1 MTYTLDDLLYVFK
14 KLNEAGIDAVIIGG
28 TTIELELR
36 KKTFTGDLDLF
47 PTNHFAL
54 IEEDLF
60 RSLADQEGW
69 EYGHTGLGTPKIVA
83 KGPNSQV
90 EIEFY
95 DNIMDFYVP
104 DEILQEAKAIELKGV
119 KIRKISPEDYVV
131 LKSRSEDPE
140 AIDIIRGVKDL
151 ADRKKIT
158 LNIRKIKERLELFPE
173 TDVPLMKK
181 RLKEAGIEV

>member
-1 MTYTLDDLLYVFK
+1 MK
-14 KLNEAGIDAVIIGG
+14 KLSEAGLETVIIGG

-36 KKTFTGDLDLF
+36 KKQFSGDLDLF

-60 RSLADQEGW
+60 RTFALEMGW
-69 EYGHTGLGTPKIVA
+69 EYGHTGLGTPKMVA
-83 KGPNSQV
+83 SGPKSQV

-104 DEILQEAKAIELKGV
+104 QEILDEAKAIELKGV

-140 AIDIIRGVKDL
+140 AIDVIRGVKAL
-151 ADRKKIT
+151 ADQKKIS

-173 TDVPLMKK
+173 TDVPTMRG
-181 RLKEAGIEV
+181 RLRQAGPEV

>member
-1 MTYTLDDLLYVFK
+1 LTYTIDDLLYVMK
-14 KLNEAGIDAVIIGG
+14 KLGDAGLESVIIGG

-54 IEEDLF
+54 VEEDLF
-60 RSLADQEGW
+60 RSLALELDW
-69 EYGHTGLGTPKIVA
+69 EYGHTGLGTPKMVA
-83 KGPNSQV
+83 KSPKNQV

-95 DNIMDFYVP
+95 DNILDFYVP
-104 DEILQEAKAIELKGV
+104 QEILDEAKTIEMKGV

-140 AIDIIRGVKDL
+140 AIDVIRGVKAL
-151 ADRKKIT
+151 ADQGKIA
-158 LNIRKIKERLELFPE
+158 LNVRKIRGRLQLFPE
-173 TDVPLMKK
+173 TDVPTMRN
-181 RLKEAGIEV
+181 RLKQAGIEV